1 MSSPTPTWPALFTRL
16 LARQDL
22 SAAETSWVM
31 REVMTGEATPVRIAA
46 FAVALRAKGESAEE
60 VAGLAAEMLAQATP
74 VDLPL
79 ECVDIVGTGGDG
91 AHTVNISSMA
101 AVVTAAAGVPVAK
114 HGGRA
119 ASSSSGA
126 ADVLEQLGV
135 AIDLP
140 APAVAR
146 CVQEAGIGF
155 FFAPVFHPG
164 MRHAAAPR
172 REMGIGTV
180 FNFLGPLTNPARPVA
195 AAVGCADRRMAPVMA
210 DVLAARGDRALVFR
224 GDDGLDELTTATT
237 SSVWVVRDGEV
248 IPDRLDPDALGIPQ
262 SRSDDLRGG
271 SPEFN
276 ADVFRRV
283 LAGEKGP
290 GPRCGA
296 AERRRG
302 AGGLRRPPGPA
313 ARRGGRG
320 HGARGGRRRRRARC
334 GAARPVGGRE
344 PGREGLKAPPHE
356 RGVRR
361 RPPQSA
367 VSNPI
372 ANAASRSWRE

>member
-1 MSSPTPTWPALFTRL
+1 
-16 LARQDL
+16 
-22 SAAETSWVM
+22 
-31 REVMTGEATPVRIAA
+31 
-46 FAVALRAKGESAEE
+46 
-60 VAGLAAEMLAQATP
+60 
-74 VDLPL
+74 
-79 ECVDIVGTGGDG
+79 
-91 AHTVNISSMA
+91 VNISSMA

-126 ADVLEQLGV
+126 ADVLEELGV

-146 CVQEAGIGF
+146 CVQEVGIGF

-195 AAVGCADRRMAPVMA
+195 AAIGCADVRMAPVMA
-210 DVLAARGDRALVFR
+210 DVLARRGGRALVFR

-237 SSVWVVRDGEV
+237 SSVWVVRGGEV
-248 IPDRLDPDALGIPQ
+248 ELDRLDPSALDIPASAPDA
-262 SRSDDLRGG
+262 LRGG

-283 LAGEKGP
+283 LGGEKGAV
-290 GPRCGA
+290 RDAVVLNA
-296 AERRRG
+296 AAALAAFDERPARLHDAI
-302 AGGLRRPPGPA
+302 AGGMARAAAAIDDGRATAQLERWVTVSQA
-313 ARRGGRG
+313 AR
-320 HGARGGRRRRRARC
+320 A
-334 GAARPVGGRE
+334 
-344 PGREGLKAPPHE
+344 
-356 RGVRR
+356 
-361 RPPQSA
+361 
-367 VSNPI
+367 
-372 ANAASRSWRE
+372 

>member
-1 MSSPTPTWPALFTRL
+1 MSAAAPRRPTWPALFNRL
-16 LARQDL
+16 LAGEDL
-22 SAAETSWVM
+22 TAADTSWAM
-31 REVMTGEATPVRIAA
+31 REVMTGEATPVQVAA

-74 VDLPL
+74 VQLSLD
-79 ECVDIVGTGGDG
+79 CVDIVGTGGDG
-91 AHTVNISSMA
+91 AHTVNISTMA
-101 AVVTAAAGVPVAK
+101 AVVTAAAGAPVAK

-126 ADVLEQLGV
+126 ADVLEALGV

-164 MRHAAAPR
+164 MRHAAGPR

-195 AAVGCADRRMAPVMA
+195 AAIGCANARMAPVMA
-210 DVLAARGDRALVFR
+210 DVLAARGGRALVFR

-237 SSVWVVRDGEV
+237 SSVWVVRDGDVE
-248 IPDRLDPDALGIPQ
+248 PDRLDPAALGIPA
-262 SRSDDLRGG
+262 SPPDALRGG
-271 SPEFN
+271 SPAFN

-283 LAGEKGP
+283 MDG
-290 GPRCGA
+290 
-296 AERRRG
+296 
-302 AGGLRRPPGPA
+302 
-313 ARRGGRG
+313 
-320 HGARGGRRRRRARC
+320 
-334 GAARPVGGRE
+334 
-344 PGREGLKAPPHE
+344 E
-356 RGVRR
+356 RGPVRD
-361 RPPQSA
+361 A
-367 VSNPI
+367 VVL
-372 ANAASRSWRE
+372 NAAAALAAFDERPTRLHDAIAAGMARADAAIDDGRTVAQLERWVSVSQALRA